1 MLHNQAMAQYGAG
14 SMSGAGA
21 AVVVV
26 EGERVLAVVVVEGA
40 TFRLKSQPVWTSV
53 LITTFSGAMP
63 PRAEAAE
70 AHFRWEKTLS

>member
-1 MLHNQAMAQYGAG
+1 MAQYGAG

-26 EGERVLAVVVVEGA
+26 GERVLAVVVVVGA

>member
-1 MLHNQAMAQYGAG
+1 MGRVPYQ
-14 SMSGAGA
+14 
-21 AVVVV
+21 
-26 EGERVLAVVVVEGA
+26 ERVLAVGGGRGWRELVVAGA

-53 LITTFSGAMP
+53 MITTFSGAMP

>member
-1 MLHNQAMAQYGAG
+1 M
-14 SMSGAGA
+14 
-21 AVVVV
+21 VV